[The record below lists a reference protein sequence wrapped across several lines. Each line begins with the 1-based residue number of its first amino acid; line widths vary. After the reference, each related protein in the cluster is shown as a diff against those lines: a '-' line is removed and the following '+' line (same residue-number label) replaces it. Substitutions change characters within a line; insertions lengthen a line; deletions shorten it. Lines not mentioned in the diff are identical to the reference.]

1 MYLMKH
7 SRKSVGL
14 FLILFVSLLLFII
27 SCSKKEEDA
36 SSSSSSPCY
45 TTTPSDK
52 GSCTVNSTLTASTK
66 IPLLVVRVQYN
77 NACFNSDETTWA
89 SKMFGTSEGQMNHYL
104 AETTY
109 DKYQFAPATETS
121 GCPNDGVITVNMPE
135 NHPNTQSNPWSS
147 YALTAIT
154 ATDSNVN
161 FASYDNDSNGKLSV
175 SELQVIF
182 LVAGGES
189 ASRINSPGGVWAMAT
204 GLAFDAD
211 GDGLIGSNS
220 PPCTGSSEECNGVEM
235 DNVLFL
241 GLNSTGQ
248 NGYSQFGE
256 RQGSSSSNTWDA
268 SIGVMAHELGHAYFL
283 LPDLYD
289 TRLTP
294 ISSGIGSFGLMGG
307 GAWGYKS
314 SSEYPGATPVHFS
327 AWAKEKISACV
338 PQTVDNGT
346 SNITL
351 PAVYQSSTHAN
362 SCGIYKATT
371 STSDNISE
379 YFLFENRSSGGYD
392 QGLNMLL
399 LDNSS
404 IYTVG
409 SSYSGGAAI
418 WHVKDILSTCSDYNN
433 CMTQS
438 PPLVD
443 LEEAN
448 NADLDNGSSQ
458 GRTTHL
464 FYSANSATF
473 DNSSSPDS
481 KLYDNSSSG
490 ISVTS
495 ISAAGDNMTLTIS
508 K

>member
-1 MYLMKH
+1 MQYFIKRL
-7 SRKSVGL
+7 RL
-14 FLILFVSLLLFII
+14 FLILIVSLLLFLI
-27 SCSKKEEDA
+27 SCSKKKEE
-36 SSSSSSPCY
+36 SSSTSSSPCY
-45 TTTPSDK
+45 TTTPSNK
-52 GSCTVNSTLTASTK
+52 GSCSSNSTLTASTK
-66 IPLLVVRVQYN
+66 VPLLMVRVQYN
-77 NACFNSDETTWA
+77 NACFSSDETTWA
-89 SKMFGTSEGQMNHYL
+89 NKMFGTSDGQMNHYL

-109 DKYQFAPATETS
+109 SKYQFTPASETS
-121 GCPNDGVITVNMPE
+121 GCTNDGVITVDIPE
-135 NHPNTQSNPWSS
+135 NHPDTQKNSWNS
-147 YALTAIT
+147 YAFKAIT
-154 ATDSNVN
+154 AADSSVN

-235 DNVLFL
+235 DNVWFL

-248 NGYSQFGE
+248 NGFSQFGE
-256 RQGSSSSNTWDA
+256 RQGSSSTNTWDA
-268 SIGVMAHELGHAYFL
+268 TIGVMAHELGHAYFL

-289 TRLTP
+289 TRLSPTNA
-294 ISSGIGSFGLMGG
+294 GIGAFGLMGSG
-307 GAWGYKS
+307 VWGRKT
-314 SSEYPGATPVHFS
+314 SSEKGGATPVHLS
-327 AWAKEKISACV
+327 AWSKENISACV

-346 SNITL
+346 DNLTL
-351 PAVYQSSTHAN
+351 PAVYQSSIHAA
-362 SCGIYKATT
+362 SCEIYKAKT
-371 STSDNISE
+371 STSGE

-392 QGLNMLL
+392 KGLNYLL

-409 SSYSGGAAI
+409 SSYTGGLAI
-418 WHVKDILSTCSDYNN
+418 WHVKDILSSCSGSNN
-433 CMTQS
+433 CETQS
-438 PPLVD
+438 PKLVD

-448 NADLDNGSSQ
+448 DGDLDNALSN

-464 FYSANSATF
+464 FFSGNNATF
-473 DNSSSPDS
+473 DNSSTPNS
-481 KLYDNSSSG
+481 KLDNNSSSG

>member
-1 MYLMKH
+1 MKYLNKYF
-7 SRKSVGL
+7 SIV
-14 FLILFVSLLLFII
+14 FLLLFLPIFFI
-27 SCSKKEEDA
+27 FSCSRKEKSNSSSSS

-52 GSCTVNSTLTASTK
+52 GSCSSNSTLTASTK
-66 IPLLVVRVQYN
+66 VPLLLVRVQYN
-77 NACFNSDETTWA
+77 NACFSSNETTWA
-89 SKMFGTSEGQMNHYL
+89 NKIFGTSDGQMNNYL

-109 DKYQFAPATETS
+109 HKYQFAPVSESS
-121 GCPNDGVITVNMPE
+121 GCTDDGVITVNIPE
-135 NHPNTQSNPWSS
+135 DHPNTQTNSWAC
-147 YALTAIT
+147 YASTAIS
-154 ATDSNVN
+154 ATDSSVDY
-161 FASYDNDSNGKLSV
+161 AAYDTDDNGKLSV

-189 ASRINSPGGVWAMAT
+189 ASSINSPGGVWAMAT
-204 GLAFDAD
+204 SLLCDAN
-211 GDGLIGSNS
+211 GDGIIEDESGEHGITLDS
-220 PPCTGSSEECNGVEM
+220 VR
-235 DNVLFL
+235 FL
-241 GLNSTGQ
+241 GLNTSSYGQ

-268 SIGVMAHELGHAYFL
+268 TIGVMAHELGHAYFM

-289 TRLTP
+289 TRLSP
-294 ISSGIGSFGLMGG
+294 INAGIGSFGLMGT

-314 SSEYPGATPVHFS
+314 STEDAGATPVHLS
-327 AWAKEKISACV
+327 AWSKENISACV

-346 SNITL
+346 NSITL
-351 PAVYQSSTHAN
+351 PAVYQSSIHAS

-371 STSDNISE
+371 STSGE
-379 YFLFENRSSGGYD
+379 YFLIENRSSGGYD
-392 QGLNMLL
+392 QGLNGLL

-404 IYTVG
+404 IYAVG
-409 SSYSGGAAI
+409 SSYSGGIAI
-418 WHVKDILSTCSDYNN
+418 WHVKDILSSCFSSNN
-433 CMTQS
+433 CETQT

-443 LEEAN
+443 LEEASD
-448 NADLDNGSSQ
+448 ADLDNALSQ

-464 FYSANSATF
+464 FYSSNSATF
-473 DNSSSPDS
+473 DNSSTPSS

-490 ISVTS
+490 ISVAS